1 MIDSEEVEL
10 FFSIE
15 PDDGLGITS
24 CTWEDVMITPLDA
37 FLENSLAAMPAEM
50 ASQYADRLELFVK
63 ELREI
68 K

>member
-1 MIDSEEVEL
+1 MINFKEADLS
-10 FFSIE
+10 FSIE
-15 PDDGLGITS
+15 PDDGLGITL

-37 FLENSLAAMPAEM
+37 FLENSLAAMPADM
-50 ASQYADRLELFVK
+50 AGQYADRLEIFVK